1 MTTKIKRTHRLIDM
15 TQYLLSN
22 PMKLIPLT
30 YFADKYGSAKSS
42 ISEDIDI
49 IKDTLKEQGTGIVET
64 VPGAAGG
71 VRFLP
76 FMEKSE
82 VKKVLTYL
90 KTEME
95 NPERVL
101 PGEYVYLSDLLGS
114 PSVLGRMG
122 RLIATQFNN
131 KQVDVVMTV
140 ATKGVP
146 LAQAVARELGVP
158 FVIVRRDSKVTEGAT
173 VSVNYASAS
182 SKRVEKMELSKRSLP
197 ENARVLIVDDF
208 LKGGGTVN
216 GMCSLVD
223 EFKAKT
229 VGIAV
234 FVEAAF
240 HGKADIPP
248 YISLLKID
256 ALDYRERR
264 IEASLGNYMDRRK

>member
-15 TQYLLSN
+15 TQYLLSH
-22 PMKLIPLT
+22 PMTLIPLT

-49 IKDTLKEQGTGIVET
+49 IKDTLKQQGTGIVET

-76 FMEKSE
+76 FMDKSE

-114 PSVLGRMG
+114 PSVLGRIG
-122 RLIATQFNN
+122 RLIATQFNT

-256 ALDYRERR
+256 ALNYRERR
-264 IEASLGNYMDRRK
+264 IEASLGNYMDKRK

>member
-1 MTTKIKRTHRLIDM
+1 MTKIKRTHRLIDM
-15 TQYLLSN
+15 THYLLSN

-30 YFADKYGSAKSS
+30 YFSTKYDSAKSS
-42 ISEDIDI
+42 ISEDLDI
-49 IKDTLKEQGTGIVET
+49 LKDTFQKQGTGIIET

-71 VRFLP
+71 VRYLP
-76 FMEKSE
+76 FMEKTE

-95 NPERVL
+95 HPDRVL
-101 PGEYVYLSDLLGS
+101 PGDYVYLSDLLGS
-114 PSVLGRMG
+114 PSVLSRVG
-122 RLIATQFNN
+122 RLIATQFIH

-182 SKRVEKMELSKRSLP
+182 SRRVEKMELSKRSLP
-197 ENARVLIVDDF
+197 ENSRVLIIDDF

-216 GMCSLVD
+216 GMCSLVE
-223 EFKAKT
+223 EFKSKT
-229 VGIAV
+229 IGIAV
-234 FVEAAF
+234 FVETKF
-240 HGKADIPP
+240 VGKTDVPS
-248 YISLLKID
+248 YVSLLKID
-256 ALDYRERR
+256 ELDYREKR
-264 IEASLGNYMDRRK
+264 IQVSLGNYIEKRK